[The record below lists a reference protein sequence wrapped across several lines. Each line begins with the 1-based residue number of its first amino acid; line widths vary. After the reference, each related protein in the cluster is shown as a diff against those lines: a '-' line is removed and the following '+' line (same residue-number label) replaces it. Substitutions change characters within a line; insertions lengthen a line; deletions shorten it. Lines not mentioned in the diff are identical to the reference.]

1 MRVSIVTV
9 LASAAFVGY
18 TSAFSAPTTTF
29 VGRPA
34 CLSRGFFEA
43 TGRSHV
49 LSMSVSDITSA
60 AEDKMGKSIE
70 SVKQSLQSVRTGRA
84 NANILDRVQ
93 VEYYEVMTPLN
104 QLATIS
110 VPSAQQLQID
120 PFDKS
125 IATDIEK
132 AIIES
137 GLGLTPNNDG
147 QVLRIN
153 IPQLTEDR
161 RKELLKQCKEIGE
174 DGKVSIRNVRRDGV
188 DKIKKLEK
196 NGEVGKDEMQDGLDS
211 MQKITDASSKDID
224 EIVSKKE
231 KEVMTV

>member
-147 QVLRIN
+147 KVLRIN

>member
-1 MRVSIVTV
+1 MLDRIEVDYYGTMTPLKSMANIST
-9 LASAAFVGY
+9 
-18 TSAFSAPTTTF
+18 PD
-29 VGRPA
+29 
-34 CLSRGFFEA
+34 
-43 TGRSHV
+43 GRSLTV
-49 LSMSVSDITSA
+49 QPY
-60 AEDKMGKSIE
+60 DKSSLKSIE
-70 SVKQSLQSVRTGRA
+70 QAIHKSDLGINPNSDGSV
-84 NANILDRVQ
+84 I
-93 VEYYEVMTPLN
+93 
-104 QLATIS
+104 
-110 VPSAQQLQID
+110 
-120 PFDKS
+120 
-125 IATDIEK
+125 
-132 AIIES
+132 
-137 GLGLTPNNDG
+137 
-147 QVLRIN
+147 RIN

>member
-43 TGRSHV
+43 TGRSNV

>member
-60 AEDKMGKSIE
+60 AEDKMAKSIE

>member
-1 MRVSIVTV
+1 MHT
-9 LASAAFVGY
+9 L
-18 TSAFSAPTTTF
+18 PKE
-29 VGRPA
+29 P
-34 CLSRGFFEA
+34 
-43 TGRSHV
+43 
-49 LSMSVSDITSA
+49 
-60 AEDKMGKSIE
+60 IE

-211 MQKITDASSKDID
+211 MQKITDASSEDID

>member
-1 MRVSIVTV
+1 MRVSIITV